1 MASRRWAI
9 LGVCLLGVVIAY
21 IHRLGLAP
29 LVPMLVDDL
38 GVAYAGAGVLVTA
51 YFWTYAAVQV
61 PLGVLT
67 DRVGARR
74 TMLLSLGILAVG
86 IVAFAL
92 SRGFGEG
99 LAARGLVGLGA
110 AGFWLPALRLIRDWF
125 PAHERGRATGLCS
138 AGGGIGGTAALL
150 LLPALAD
157 DLGWR
162 VAYATTLGPLIAMV
176 VLTLTIVR
184 DRPGDREHDGAAGRP
199 VAPLAAL
206 GQVLGTGALW
216 PLALSSFFAYGAF
229 LGLVTWLPTAL
240 VTEHGLSAAAAGRVT
255 SLVTGLVTLS
265 WPLAGVVADRTGRPR
280 TIAVA
285 SLLAGA
291 GACLTFAGFEP
302 GTGILALAVTAGMM
316 GLAMGGTLMPYLL
329 VLERFPGALVGTAAG
344 VVNTSWL
351 LGGLAA
357 PAALG
362 VLIDVAGR
370 FPPVFVACAVL
381 AVLAAGCVA
390 LARAPGPA
398 PTGDARPTG

>member
-1 MASRRWAI
+1 MTSRRWAI
-9 LGVCLLGVVIAY
+9 LGVCVLGTVIAY

-29 LVPMLVDDL
+29 LVPMLVADL
-38 GVAYAGAGVLVTA
+38 DVAYAGAGVLVTA

-74 TMLLSLGILAVG
+74 TMLLSLGVLAVG

-125 PAHERGRATGLCS
+125 PPHERGRATGLCS

-150 LLPALAD
+150 LLPALAV

-162 VAYATTLGPLIAMV
+162 WAYATTLVPLVAMV
-176 VLTLTIVR
+176 VLTLSVVR
-184 DRPGDREHDGAAGRP
+184 DGPAGRARDDAGAP
-199 VAPLAAL
+199 VPPLAAL
-206 GQVLGTGALW
+206 GRVLGTGVLW
-216 PLALSSFFAYGAF
+216 PLAISSFCAYGAF
-229 LGLVTWLPTAL
+229 LGLVTWLPTFL
-240 VTEHGLSAAAAGRVT
+240 VNDHGLSAAAAGRVT
-255 SLVTGLVTLS
+255 SLVTAAVTVS
-265 WPLAGVVADRTGRPR
+265 WPLAGIVADRTGRPR
-280 TIAVA
+280 AIAVA
-285 SLLAGA
+285 SLVLGA
-291 GACLTFAGFEP
+291 VSCLVFAGFGP
-302 GTGILALAVTAGMM
+302 GTGTRALALTATVTGLVLGGM
-316 GLAMGGTLMPYLL
+316 LMPYLL
-329 VLERFPGALVGTAAG
+329 VLERFPATLVGTAAG

-362 VLIDVAGR
+362 VLIDVTGS
-370 FPPVFVACAVL
+370 FQPVFMACAGL
-381 AVLAAGCVA
+381 AGLAALSVA
-390 LARAPGPA
+390 LAWEPARAA
-398 PTGDARPTG
+398 ATG